1 MTELTPGGGIGG
13 SYGLPTGVWDDLDGP
28 TDARRGGLG
37 ARRGRKASPTEEVS
51 PNVGL
56 VRGEL

>member
-1 MTELTPGGGIGG
+1 
-13 SYGLPTGVWDDLDGP
+13 LPTGVWDDLDGP
-28 TDARRGGLG
+28 TDARRGELG
-37 ARRGRKASPTEEVS
+37 ARRGREASPTEEVS